1 MIPKNRI
8 HSSKNAPFKPAS
20 LHIHC
25 AQLSNPN
32 PPKPHGCGWRS
43 AHSLGPG
50 IDHLTEHIHPGQN
63 TRLEKAEKAEIGAC
77 SHVTCVHP
85 FSLFGNV
92 TCQFQSGSYH
102 WSIHHHKL
110 RHFRSSLRFR
120 LFLFCLRLER
130 SRDCSNSNGTGAG
143 LGRIRSARFSKLAG
157 LAANSMSM

>member
-102 WSIHHHKL
+102 WSIHHPT
-110 RHFRSSLRFR
+110 SLDTSDPVSASVF
-120 LFLFCLRLER
+120 FC
-130 SRDCSNSNGTGAG
+130 
-143 LGRIRSARFSKLAG
+143 FVFVSKGHVIVRTAMEQG
-157 LAANSMSM
+157 QG